1 MRGNLS
7 ERLLDKLGL
16 CMMAAYNKKE
26 PFSFEK
32 YPHAWCGVSNG
43 EPHLIGSLDD
53 GLIIPERTV
62 KWAPIV
68 NAAIKAREPRYASNR
83 YCVWRDRLL
92 IQTRRGKKID
102 LPLPHEDHLDHRV
115 LFGYAINDLNKGEL
129 YSYPFNDN
137 EWVHYGLYADKWR
150 ELSRTIYKDDGSSVN
165 TKQVL
170 DRMKS

>member
-7 ERLLDKLGL
+7 ERLLDKLGSH
-16 CMMAAYNKKE
+16 MMDAYDKKE

-32 YPHAWCGVSNG
+32 YPHNWYGISDNELRDKWLFMGIVELRYPALSNG
-43 EPHLIGSLDD
+43 GH
-53 GLIIPERTV
+53 
-62 KWAPIV
+62 K
-68 NAAIKAREPRYASNR
+68 

-92 IQTRRGKKID
+92 IHTRRGKKID

-150 ELSRTIYKDDGSSVN
+150 ELSRTIYKDDGSAVN

>member
-1 MRGNLS
+1 MRGNLND
-7 ERLLDKLGL
+7 RLLNKLGL
-16 CMMAAYNKKE
+16 YMMAAYDKKE
-26 PFSFEK
+26 PFSFAR
-32 YPHAWCGVSNG
+32 YSHYWCGISDNELSG
-43 EPHLIGSLDD
+43 KWRFA
-53 GLIIPERTV
+53 GLLPM
-62 KWAPIV
+62 PSF
-68 NAAIKAREPRYASNR
+68 NAGHK
-83 YCVWRDRLL
+83 YCVWRDHLL

-137 EWVHYGLYADKWR
+137 EWVHYGLYACKWR
-150 ELSRTIYKDDGSSVN
+150 ELSRTIYKDDGSAVN

>member
-16 CMMAAYNKKE
+16 YMMAAYDKKE

-32 YPHAWCGVSNG
+32 YPRTWCGVVHLGQSMSRDWNMNYTAMPPNG
-43 EPHLIGSLDD
+43 SH
-53 GLIIPERTV
+53 
-62 KWAPIV
+62 
-68 NAAIKAREPRYASNR
+68 R

>member
-7 ERLLDKLGL
+7 ERLLSKLGSH
-16 CMMAAYNKKE
+16 MMEAYDKKV
-26 PFSFEK
+26 PFSFAK
-32 YPHAWCGVSNG
+32 YPSTWCGEVHHGQSAFASAYRGWNEDGYRHGIHNG
-43 EPHLIGSLDD
+43 SH
-53 GLIIPERTV
+53 
-62 KWAPIV
+62 
-68 NAAIKAREPRYASNR
+68 R
-83 YCVWRDRLL
+83 YCVWRDSLL

-129 YSYPFNDN
+129 YSYPFTDD

-150 ELSRTIYKDDGSSVN
+150 ELSRTIYRDDGSAVN